1 MNKTP
6 APEEIPVKERV
17 RMLRTPFYVETNVSN
32 DILSRMTD
40 IFNRPKRSRMQSLLI
55 LGHPNNGKTSL
66 LKRFA
71 QLNTSTVDPEDYG
84 DRMPVVSF
92 ELGDSRVSRFYDNA
106 LRGMKVTPVAS
117 HKSHQKEAH
126 FLQVCKALDVRVLV
140 IDEFHNGY
148 EGSAREQ
155 LRLLTLIRNVT
166 NTLEIPLILA
176 GIGTAKTFLFSD
188 PQLSTRFKQVTIP
201 LWKDDAN
208 FRGFLRAIETIFALR
223 KESNLATDPH
233 LPKQILMMTE
243 GLTGEVT
250 DLLTEAA
257 VKAVET
263 GEERI
268 SMELVKSIEWT
279 KPSERRN

>member
-1 MNKTP
+1 MNKKSTP
-6 APEEIPVKERV
+6 DEIPMEERV
-17 RMLRTPFYVETNVSN
+17 RLLRTPFYVETNVSN

-40 IFNRPKRSRMQSLLI
+40 ILNRPKRSRMQSLLI

-66 LKRFA
+66 LERFA
-71 QLNTSTVDPEDYG
+71 QLNASTVDPEDYG
-84 DRMPVVSF
+84 DRMPVVLF
-92 ELGDSRVSRFYDNA
+92 ELADFSISGFYDKA
-106 LRGMKVTPVAS
+106 LRGMKVTPVLS
-117 HKSHQKEAH
+117 HKKHQKEAH
-126 FLQVCKALDVRVLV
+126 FLQACKALDVRVLV
-140 IDEFHNGY
+140 IDEFHNGF

-188 PQLSTRFKQVTIP
+188 PQLSTRFKVVTIP

-208 FRGFLRAIETIFALR
+208 FRGFLKAIEAIFALR
-223 KESNLATDPH
+223 KESNLAIDPN

-243 GLTGEVT
+243 GLTGEII
-250 DLLTEAA
+250 DLLIEAA
-257 VKAVET
+257 VKAVKT

-268 SMELVKSIEWT
+268 TMDVLQSIEWT